1 MIKRLLKLKL
11 QVIEFKLTLKGTQ
24 RLGAGN
30 QCLYCPFWA
39 RGPLDD
45 NPTHRNPVALEW
57 HKS

>member
-1 MIKRLLKLKL
+1 MNRSRPAAGSIF
-11 QVIEFKLTLKGTQ
+11 FKKTGKGGGTQ

-45 NPTHRNPVALEW
+45 TLTHRIPVALEW